1 MSDATILGVLTLVLT
16 SVGGAGMWILRS
28 LLTDVLSTN
37 RALREAL
44 VSMGQRMALHM
55 ADDQV
60 TSNMIEDIH
69 RELLGP
75 KRTSDYGE
83 ARAMARGNGQKG

>member
-1 MSDATILGVLTLVLT
+1 
-16 SVGGAGMWILRS
+16 
-28 LLTDVLSTN
+28 
-37 RALREAL
+37 
-44 VSMGQRMALHM
+44 M